1 MASLEGVP
9 AQSDDS
15 LVREVLGG
23 SRDAYAILVR
33 RYERQAHAA
42 AWAILR
48 DHHAAQDVAQ
58 DSFIKAY
65 GQLGQLRQP
74 RTFGIWLLAIA
85 RRTAADRV
93 RGKKR
98 LVFVPTVPDTATFD
112 APAESDAD
120 QILTLVASLPSREQQ
135 VLLFRYVD
143 SLSVS
148 EIAMLAGSPVGTV
161 TKQLSRALSRLR
173 DRLKETS

>member
-1 MASLEGVP
+1 MACLEGAP
-9 AQSDDS
+9 AQPDDH

-42 AWAILR
+42 AWVIVR

-58 DSFIKAY
+58 EAFIKAY
-65 GQLGQLRQP
+65 EQLGRLRQP
-74 RTFGIWLLAIA
+74 RTFGVWLLTIA

-93 RGKKR
+93 RTKNR
-98 LVFVPTVPDTATFD
+98 LVFVPTVPDSATFD

-120 QILTLVASLPSREQQ
+120 LILTLVASLPSREQQ

-143 SLSVS
+143 SLPVAD
-148 EIAMLAGSPVGTV
+148 IAVLLGCPVGTV

>member
-1 MASLEGVP
+1 MACLEGAP
-9 AQSDDS
+9 GQPDDH

-58 DSFIKAY
+58 DAFIKAY
-65 GQLGQLRQP
+65 DQLGRLRQL
-74 RTFGIWLLAIA
+74 RTFGAWLLTIA

-93 RGKKR
+93 RATNQ
-98 LVFVPTVPDTATFD
+98 LVFVPTVPETLTID

-120 QILTLVASLPSREQQ
+120 VILTLVASLPSREQK

-143 SLSVS
+143 SLPVAD
-148 EIAMLAGSPVGTV
+148 IAMLLDCPVGTV
-161 TKQLSRALSRLR
+161 TKLLSRALSHLR